1 MEETDKSG
9 HYIDNKVFY
18 DEMVKWKKAIRK
30 AKKEGLPPPPVTEYI
45 GQCFISI
52 AERLSYRPNFLSH
65 ARYRDEMI
73 GDGIENC
80 LMYAANFDPKQK
92 SKNPFAYFTQIIYY
106 AFVRRIQKEKKQNY
120 IKFKSIEMAHV
131 QGKIPKWLSQAF
143 NDHNKVD
150 EFFKSLSLSETD
162 LENFEGRRNKAS
174 TNPSTM
180 KPIKSRKPKG
190 KK

>member
-1 MEETDKSG
+1 MKKTDTSG
-9 HYIDNKVFY
+9 HYIDNKVFF
-18 DEMVKWKKAIRK
+18 DEMVKWKKEISK
-30 AKKEGLPPPPVTEYI
+30 AKRNGEKPPPVTDYI
-45 GQCFISI
+45 GRCFMSI
-52 AERLSYRPNFLSH
+52 AERLSYRPNFLPH

-120 IKFKSIEMAHV
+120 IKFKSIEAAYT
-131 QGKIPKWLSQAF
+131 QGKIPRWLSQAI

-150 EFFKSLSLSETD
+150 EFFKSLSLTETD
-162 LENFEGRRNKAS
+162 LENFEGRKKDKKDKPIS
-174 TNPSTM
+174 PM
-180 KPIKSRKPKG
+180 KPLKSRK